1 MGNEM
6 LSGLIGALIGGCCS
20 VLGGIIAVK
29 LEYQEQRNHEWRKKQ
44 YDLFCV
50 IVDFLNKL
58 IEFVGSEKTTLSE
71 VDDVHPKSADELWDE
86 IVRLKG
92 RIIPLVS
99 ILFDKQ
105 MEKQIIIFYDEISQ
119 GGTAVTEEIEAFIS
133 NSKEKYF
140 RH

>member
-1 MGNEM
+1 M
-6 LSGLIGALIGGCCS
+6 LSSLIGALIGGCFTF
-20 VLGGIIAVK
+20 LGGIIAVK
-29 LEYQEQRNHEWRKKQ
+29 LEYREQRKYEWRKRQ

-50 IVDFLNKL
+50 IVEFLNKL
-58 IEFVGSEKTTLSE
+58 IEFVGSSKTALSE

-105 MEKQIIIFYDEISQ
+105 MQEQIIAFYDQISN
-119 GGTAVTEEIEAFIS
+119 GGTAVTKEIEEFIS
-133 NSKEKYF
+133 NSKAKYF
-140 RH
+140 LANRKK